1 MCLSFFNNFFWE
13 CSKSIAKCII
23 HYNKCN
29 CNIYEYTYIINKDN
43 DFITINDKDRIYYIN
58 KSNEYIYIKD
68 LGNLHDNRVNY
79 LFPLLTVTIDNNEY
93 ALHIQTS
100 GNYFDLVGNCI
111 NKNMIETI
119 LDIEIDKDYTINI
132 IDKDMK
138 YITVTNKSILLE
150 KDSYKIV

>member
-23 HYNKCN
+23 QYNKCN
-29 CNIYEYTYIINKDN
+29 YNLYEYRYIINKNN
-43 DFITINDKDRIYYIN
+43 DFITIYDKDRIYYIN
-58 KSNEYIYIKD
+58 KANEYIYIKD

-79 LFPLLTVTIDNNEY
+79 LFPLLTVNIDDVEY
-93 ALHIQTS
+93 PLHIQKS

-119 LDIEIDKDYTINI
+119 LDIEIDGGYTINI

-138 YITVTNKSILLE
+138 YFTIINQSILL
-150 KDSYKIV
+150 

>member
-1 MCLSFFNNFFWE
+1 M
-13 CSKSIAKCII
+13 
-23 HYNKCN
+23 
-29 CNIYEYTYIINKDN
+29 YEYTYIINKDN
-43 DFITINDKDRIYYIN
+43 DFITIYDKDRIYYVN

-79 LFPLLTVTIDNNEY
+79 LFPLLTVNIDNNEY

-119 LDIEIDKDYTINI
+119 LDIEIDGDYTINI
-132 IDKDMK
+132 IDKDMN
-138 YITVTNKSILLE
+138 YISVINKNILLE
-150 KDSYKIV
+150 KDNYKIV